1 MDLLAKLRG
10 RSGDDMDDIPT
21 AVMTPIVAAML
32 ADGRVDEAEVLHVE
46 MVCATSPIFERNSAV
61 QNERLILHVTR
72 MVENRGPETLCR
84 QAAVMLSPAL
94 RETAFIYALRVIFSD
109 GYVGQSER
117 DVVENLTSWLELPA
131 ERAALLIEAASVM
144 QNGVEA

>member
-10 RSGDDMDDIPT
+10 RNAESVDDVPT

-46 MVCATSPIFERNSAV
+46 TICATSPIFERNSSV

-72 MVENRGPETLCR
+72 MVEDRGPEAMCKL
-84 QAAVMLSPAL
+84 AAQTLSPAL
-94 RETAFIYALRVIFSD
+94 RETAFVYALRVIFSD
-109 GYVGQSER
+109 GYVGEVER
-117 DVVENLTSWLELPA
+117 EVVERLTDWLTIPEA
-131 ERAALLIEAASVM
+131 RAAVMIDVASVM
-144 QNGVEA
+144 QNGVDA

>member
-10 RSGDDMDDIPT
+10 RSGENVDDVPT
-21 AVMTPIVAAML
+21 AVITPIVAAML

-46 MVCATSPIFERNSAV
+46 TICATSPIFERNSSV

-72 MVENRGPETLCR
+72 MVEDRGPESMCR
-84 QAAVMLSPAL
+84 KAAAVLSPAL

-109 GYVGQSER
+109 GYVGDLER
-117 DVVENLTSWLELPA
+117 EVVSKLTDWLGIPED
-131 ERAALLIEAASVM
+131 RAAVMIDVASVM
-144 QNGVEA
+144 QNGVDA

>member
-1 MDLLAKLRG
+1 MDILAKLRG
-10 RSGDDMDDIPT
+10 RGSETVDDIPT

-46 MVCATSPIFERNSAV
+46 TICATSPIFERNSAA

-72 MVENRGPETLCR
+72 MVEDRGPEAMCR
-84 QAAVMLSPAL
+84 LAAGTLSPPL

-109 GYVGQSER
+109 NNVGDLER
-117 DVVENLTSWLELPA
+117 EVVGNLANWLEVP
-131 ERAALLIEAASVM
+131 EPRAAMMIDIASVM
-144 QNGVEA
+144 QNGVDA